1 MTVTVNGI
9 EIAVA
14 SGAPAEL
21 AAARELLRQRAI
33 EVGLL
38 GPATTGDEEGAV
50 DAAIETL
57 LAREVVTPSP
67 SDEEC
72 RRYYEGHRREF
83 QSGDLVHARHILFQI
98 TPQVNVLQ
106 MRARAEQTLNELLA
120 APDRFEALAS
130 ELSNCPSGQQGG
142 NLGQIGQGD
151 TVPEFE
157 KAVFKFGA
165 SGILRDIIKT
175 RYGFHIVAVDQSIPG
190 KLLPFEVVRERIAE
204 RLRTRVE
211 EKAIRQYVSVLAAR
225 AEITGVDLDAASS
238 PLVQ

>member
-9 EIAVA
+9 EIAVG
-14 SGAPAEL
+14 SGGPAEL
-21 AAARELLRQRAI
+21 AAARELLRQRAV

-38 GPATTGDEEGAV
+38 GPATTEDEEGTV
-50 DAAIETL
+50 DVAIETL

-72 RRYYEGHRREF
+72 RRYYESHRREF

-98 TPQVNVLQ
+98 TPQVNVPQ
-106 MRARAEQTLNELLA
+106 MRTRAEQALNELLA
-120 APDRFEALAS
+120 APDRFEALAR

-142 NLGQIGQGD
+142 NLGQIGRGD
-151 TVPEFE
+151 TFPEFE

-190 KLLPFEVVRERIAE
+190 KPLPFEVVREQIAK

-225 AEITGVDLDAASS
+225 AEITGVDLDAANS

>member
-9 EIAVA
+9 EIPVG
-14 SGAPAEL
+14 SGGPAEL
-21 AAARELLRQRAI
+21 AAARELLRQRAV

-38 GPATTGDEEGAV
+38 GPATTEEEETV

-67 SDEEC
+67 GDEEC

-98 TPQVNVLQ
+98 TPQVNVPQ

-120 APDRFEALAS
+120 APDRFEALAR

-142 NLGQIGQGD
+142 NLGQIGRGD

-190 KLLPFEVVRERIAE
+190 KPLPFEVVRELIAE
-204 RLRTRVE
+204 RLRTRVQ

-225 AEITGVDLDAASS
+225 AEITGVDLDAANS

>member
-14 SGAPAEL
+14 SGGPEL
-21 AAARELLRQRAI
+21 AAVRELLRQRAI
-33 EVGLL
+33 EVRLL
-38 GPATTGDEEGAV
+38 GPATTGDEEGTV

-67 SDEEC
+67 GDEEC

-98 TPQVNVLQ
+98 TPQVNVPQ

-120 APDRFEALAS
+120 APDRFEALAR

-142 NLGQIGQGD
+142 NLGQIGRED

-190 KLLPFEVVRERIAE
+190 KLLPFEMVREQIAE
-204 RLRTRVE
+204 RMRTRVE
-211 EKAIRQYVSVLAAR
+211 ERAIRQYVSVLSAR
-225 AEITGVDLDAASS
+225 AEITGVDLDAANS